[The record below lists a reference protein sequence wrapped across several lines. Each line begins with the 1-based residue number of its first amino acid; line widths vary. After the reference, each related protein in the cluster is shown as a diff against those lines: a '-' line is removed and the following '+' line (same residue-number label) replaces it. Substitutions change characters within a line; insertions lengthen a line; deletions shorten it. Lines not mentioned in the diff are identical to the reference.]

1 MVQFIRVC
9 VLSLL
14 ALPIIA
20 AGAGNDNT
28 DIVAGSVGDAAKGES
43 IAKQLCAVCHGP
55 DGNSPLAMNPNLATQ
70 HSEYLYKQLMN
81 FKSGA
86 RANAI
91 MTGMTVNLSD
101 DDMRNLAA
109 YYSNQL
115 STKTTAKNMDLVARG
130 QDLYRGGIPEKGIA
144 ACSACHSPD
153 GSGIPPQYPRVSGQ
167 HAEYTAAQLRAFRSG
182 DRDNDSNR
190 IMRMIASKLSESE
203 ILALAEY
210 ISGLH

>member
-1 MVQFIRVC
+1 
-9 VLSLL
+9 
-14 ALPIIA
+14 
-20 AGAGNDNT
+20 
-28 DIVAGSVGDAAKGES
+28 
-43 IAKQLCAVCHGP
+43 
-55 DGNSPLAMNPNLATQ
+55 MNPHLATQ
-70 HSEYLYKQLMN
+70 HSEYLYKQLVN

-91 MTGMTVNLSD
+91 MTGMTINLSD
-101 DDMRNLAA
+101 DDMRDLAA
-109 YYSNQL
+109 YYSRQPA
-115 STKTTAKNMDLVARG
+115 TKTTAKNMDLVARG
-130 QDLYRGGIPEKGIA
+130 QDLYRGGVPEKGIA

-190 IMRMIASKLSESE
+190 MMRMIASKLSESE